1 VIERLYPDPAEV
13 EITEQLALFEPWDL
27 ANPRRPYLFTN
38 FVTSVDGHAT
48 LEGRSGK
55 LAGEADLQMLLG
67 LRERADAVMVGAGTL
82 RNERYGRIIASEERR
97 ARREAQGLT
106 PDALGVVVSERL
118 SLPWDIPL
126 FTCGEGEVVIFTS
139 SDEEPAETAT
149 PHTIVRHP
157 EGVDL
162 ERALEELRTEYGV
175 RGLLCE
181 GGPTLHGSLLDQ
193 GLVDELFVTI
203 GAKVTGGLGPGLA
216 TFLEERSRELELRW
230 LLRDGSDVFTRY
242 AVTR

>member
-82 RNERYGRIIASEERR
+82 RNERYGRIIASEETRWVSSFRSGSRCRGTFPCSRVAR
-97 ARREAQGLT
+97 AR
-106 PDALGVVVSERL
+106 
-118 SLPWDIPL
+118 W
-126 FTCGEGEVVIFTS
+126 
-139 SDEEPAETAT
+139 
-149 PHTIVRHP
+149 
-157 EGVDL
+157 
-162 ERALEELRTEYGV
+162 
-175 RGLLCE
+175 
-181 GGPTLHGSLLDQ
+181 
-193 GLVDELFVTI
+193 
-203 GAKVTGGLGPGLA
+203 
-216 TFLEERSRELELRW
+216 
-230 LLRDGSDVFTRY
+230 
-242 AVTR
+242 